1 MLIKP
6 KYINAGSTPLKY
18 LKFLKVMLPISM
30 LIRLTVFVSSFQND
44 PALYSIGFMLLQ
56 FIAVVVAAYGIN
68 SMKWYGV
75 ISLYVLLFIP
85 IADAAIS
92 VLIYLYCGMPE
103 ETGSPIGVILGY
115 LIWLIPTWVYFS
127 KRRLLFNPYPEN
139 AKFSNQYE
147 GKIETSAI
155 PVEKKEVENERWYT
169 CQKCG
174 QLVREGETCDCTQVK
189 QDSADNQYKEAPT
202 VLTGTAGKHP
212 EKYHGN
218 GNPVNMMMIFLCA
231 ILLICVGAIG
241 YKNYSKNAEMTEMEE
256 RIKTLESENAKL
268 KEEQQ
273 NERVYITLPNKIKA
287 WLSSDGSMNFP
298 DGTKVNKEILPD
310 GEVGWETPY
319 GKAIILPDGQTKWEI
334 AIGDKKS

>member
-30 LIRLTVFVSSFQND
+30 LIRLTVFVSSFQNN
-44 PALYSIGFMLLQ
+44 PGLYSIGFMMLQ
-56 FIAVVVAAYGIN
+56 FIAVVAAAYGIN

-75 ISLYVLLFIP
+75 ISLYVLFLIP
-85 IADAAIS
+85 IVDAAIT

-103 ETGSPIGVILGY
+103 ETGSPIGVTLGY

-127 KRRLLFNPYPEN
+127 RRRLLFDPYHKSTQFTDQCGGKAEN
-139 AKFSNQYE
+139 L
-147 GKIETSAI
+147 AI
-155 PVEKKEVENERWYT
+155 LVTKKEVENERWYT

-174 QLVREGETCDCTQVK
+174 QLVREGETCDCKQVE
-189 QDSADNQYKEAPT
+189 QNSADNQHKETSA
-202 VLTGTAGKHP
+202 VLANTAGKHP
-212 EKYHGN
+212 EKSRGN
-218 GNPVNMMMIFLCA
+218 GNPVNMMTIFLCA

-241 YKNYSKNAEMTEMEE
+241 YQDYSKNAEMEEMEE

-298 DGTKVNKEILPD
+298 DGSKVNKEILPN

-319 GKAIILPDGQTKWEI
+319 GKVIILPDGQTKWEI
-334 AIGDKKS
+334 TIGDKKC

>member
-30 LIRLTVFVSSFQND
+30 LIRLTVFASSFQND

-75 ISLYVLLFIP
+75 ISLYVLFLIP

-92 VLIYLYCGMPE
+92 VFIFLYCGMPE
-103 ETGSPIGVILGY
+103 ETGYPIGVILGY

-127 KRRLLFNPYPEN
+127 RRRLLFDPYHER
-139 AKFSNQYE
+139 AQFSDQHGGKVE
-147 GKIETSAI
+147 GLAI
-155 PVEKKEVENERWYT
+155 PVTKKEVENERWYT

-174 QLVREGETCDCTQVK
+174 QLVREGETCDCEQDG
-189 QDSADNQYKEAPT
+189 QDSADNLHAEAPV
-202 VLTGTAGKHP
+202 VLADTAGKHP
-212 EKYHGN
+212 EKSRGKR
-218 GNPVNMMMIFLCA
+218 NPVNMMMLLLCA
-231 ILLICVGAIG
+231 ILLVFVGAIG
-241 YKNYSKNAEMTEMEE
+241 YHDYSKNAEMEEMEE

-298 DGTKVNKEILPD
+298 DGSKVNKEILPN

-319 GKAIILPDGQTKWEI
+319 GKVIILPDGQTKWEI
-334 AIGDKKS
+334 TIGDKKC